1 MHCLTYLALE
11 ALVRYLALKIT
22 ALELFFGSMICLFNL
37 RLWTGFLCVL
47 RLCFV
52 WPVQGHE
59 TWHTVL
65 FLIWF
70 GYPCSWLWACL
81 STTYTAYAKAHYLQ
95 HRLLGVR
102 RSETGHCF
110 VFVSWCQ
117 CFWLSAVHRF
127 FEFAFIFDYCQFTV
141 SIVFCHMEAS
151 SGGLFTVPSA
161 CGYPHYCL
169 FSQFV
174 YDSVSYYLG
183 YMICSD
189 ILLMISINGSGVLLT
204 PHCPIAFFC

>member
-1 MHCLTYLALE
+1 MLAMHCLTYLALE

-70 GYPCSWLWACL
+70 GYPCSWLWHVFLQLIQLMPKHIIYSTVCL
-81 STTYTAYAKAHYLQ
+81 VSGDLKLVIALYLY
-95 HRLLGVR
+95 HGVNA
-102 RSETGHCF
+102 SGFQQFIGCLNLF
-110 VFVSWCQ
+110 LFLIAAN
-117 CFWLSAVHRF
+117 LSL
-127 FEFAFIFDYCQFTV
+127 YCV
-141 SIVFCHMEAS
+141 
-151 SGGLFTVPSA
+151 
-161 CGYPHYCL
+161 
-169 FSQFV
+169 
-174 YDSVSYYLG
+174 VSYGSQRWG
-183 YMICSD
+183 Y
-189 ILLMISINGSGVLLT
+189 V
-204 PHCPIAFFC
+204 HCAFRM